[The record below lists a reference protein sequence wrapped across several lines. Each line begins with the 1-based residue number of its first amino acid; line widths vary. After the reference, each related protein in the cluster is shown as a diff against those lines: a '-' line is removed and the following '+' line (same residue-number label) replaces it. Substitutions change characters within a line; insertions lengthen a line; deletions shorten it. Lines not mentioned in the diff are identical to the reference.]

1 MGDLVTYVPDGPL
14 AIITMDDGKANVLSP
29 TMQAE
34 LDAALDRAEADTSVV
49 VLRGREGVFSGGFD
63 LAILRA
69 GGPPASSMLRGGFDL
84 AERML
89 TFPRP
94 IITVCTG
101 HAVAMGVFLL
111 LSGDYR
117 IGGEGTYKLT
127 ANEVAIGLTMPRAAI
142 EILRQRL
149 TPAAFTRATLLA
161 EVFSPAD
168 AVACGF
174 LDQVVRTDGLE
185 STVLELGQQ
194 LAQLDERAHAETKL
208 RARRTMLEGLRIA
221 IEADRPDFDVSV

>member
-1 MGDLVTYVPDGPL
+1 MGDLVTYVLDGPL

-34 LDAALDRAEADTSVV
+34 LHAALDRAETDTAVV

-63 LAILRA
+63 LA
-69 GGPPASSMLRGGFDL
+69 
-84 AERML
+84 ERMF

-94 IITVCTG
+94 TITVCTG

-111 LSGDYR
+111 LSADYR
-117 IGGEGTYKLT
+117 IGGEGTYKIT

-149 TPAAFTRATLLA
+149 TPAAFTRAALLA
-161 EVFSPAD
+161 EVFSPSN
-168 AVACGF
+168 AVTCGF
-174 LDQVVRTDGLE
+174 LDEVVGTDALE

-194 LAQLDERAHAETKL
+194 LAQLDKRAHAETKL
-208 RARRTMLEGLRIA
+208 RARRTMLEALRIA
-221 IEADRPDFDVSV
+221 IEADRPDFDASV